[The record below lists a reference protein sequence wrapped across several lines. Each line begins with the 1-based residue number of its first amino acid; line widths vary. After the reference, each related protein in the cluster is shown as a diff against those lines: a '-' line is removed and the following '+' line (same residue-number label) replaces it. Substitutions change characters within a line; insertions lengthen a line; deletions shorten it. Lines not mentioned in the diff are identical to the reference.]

1 MSNGT
6 DSILPSTLQQVW
18 DDDVARSFGKLSMDH
33 QSFVLAYL
41 ANKRNAAKAYR
52 ESYKGRGQDEYAASY
67 GQRIVSRDDVQEFLA
82 FFKTSKLAALD
93 KIDQVYTDAMEAEI
107 VTMVEGIPIPGTER
121 PDHHIRIMAAKEY
134 AKTFGLNAPDEV
146 TVNPSDEFRKLWT
159 VAKAGT

>member
-6 DSILPSTLQQVW
+6 DSILPETLRQVW
-18 DDDVARSFGKLSMDH
+18 DNDVARSFGKLSMDH

-52 ESYKGRGQDEYAASY
+52 EAYKGRGQDEYAASY

-93 KIDQVYTDAMEAEI
+93 KIDKVYTEAMEAEI
-107 VTMVEGIPIPGTER
+107 VAMVEGVPIPGTER

-134 AKTFGLNAPDEV
+134 AKTFGLNAPEEV
-146 TVNPSDEFRKLWT
+146 KIDAGEAIRGFLEKLKGS
-159 VAKAGT
+159 A